1 MVGSL
6 GWKSFMQNGIE
17 SIAFKCGD
25 EYGVLQRSRKFGG
38 TGGTG
43 STWKT
48 DKVRTYLHIYIYIYM
63 YCYYSV
69 TLIMHFFFCE
79 TRN

>member
-25 EYGVLQRSRKFGG
+25 EYGVLQHSKKVGG
-38 TGGTG
+38 KGGN
-43 STWKT
+43 KT
-48 DKVRTYLHIYIYIYM
+48 DKVHIYMLLLLSYINHAY
-63 YCYYSV
+63 
-69 TLIMHFFFCE
+69 L
-79 TRN
+79 